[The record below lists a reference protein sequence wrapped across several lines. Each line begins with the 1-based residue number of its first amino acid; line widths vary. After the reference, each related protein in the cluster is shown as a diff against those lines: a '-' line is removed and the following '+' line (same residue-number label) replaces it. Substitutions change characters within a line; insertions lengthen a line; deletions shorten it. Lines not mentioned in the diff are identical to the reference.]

1 MDLIINTTNK
11 ITVAE
16 ILLEWPDE
24 IRVALRKVFL
34 LSKHIHKFGFIK
46 QVDKAGITTEK
57 YQESWRLE
65 R

>member
-57 YQESWRLE
+57 N
-65 R
+65 